1 MRNNFQSQE
10 CSLAVNM
17 PLTVVNSVTSVQDRD
32 FPQESKIK
40 MVNGSDCDELRCVF
54 RITDSP
60 EKN

>member
-1 MRNNFQSQE
+1 MRNNFQSQD

-17 PLTVVNSVTSVQDRD
+17 PLAVVNSVTPVQDRD

-60 EKN
+60 EN